1 MGIFLT
7 LSKPNNYNVLM
18 LHSLKKSIL
27 VSIINMNCNH
37 GYSICDGIIMHFSDK
52 SNVGNIQYNLSS
64 FVSNILFYHLC
75 LLKLSA

>member
-52 SNVGNIQYNLSS
+52 SNVGNI
-64 FVSNILFYHLC
+64 
-75 LLKLSA
+75 